1 MSDYRVPRN
10 GRTIR
15 EAAEITGL
23 SPRSIRRWTSMPRS
37 QYIREQKQRREEIR
51 AYHDDQDHTWPETA
65 RHYGT
70 TESNVKQLAYRAR
83 KERAREAEEAPKGP
97 TLFDVMDDEATA

>member
-1 MSDYRVPRN
+1 
-10 GRTIR
+10 
-15 EAAEITGL
+15 
-23 SPRSIRRWTSMPRS
+23 MPRS

-83 KERAREAEEAPKGP
+83 KERAREAEEAAKGP